1 MKISADKHLHHGF
14 SLIEVLIALVVL
26 AIGLLGLATL
36 QMTSLQFNSDAYLRS
51 QATVLVYDIADR
63 MRINM
68 TGVVAG
74 NYTVASETDANGK
87 VSAYAT
93 CGASGDN
100 SCECKGATTCSVAN
114 MATYDLGT
122 WYDRLDK
129 TLPGSSTKRATIEN
143 LGNREFRI
151 TIKWDERDLGKNQT
165 WVIQL

>member
-1 MKISADKHLHHGF
+1 MNAAVQSRLNLGF

-51 QATVLVYDIADR
+51 QATVLAYDVADR
-63 MRINM
+63 MRSNM
-68 TGVVAG
+68 TGVIAG
-74 NYTVASETDANGK
+74 NYTVAAEANANTT
-87 VSAYAT
+87 VATYAACSAST
-93 CGASGDN
+93 CNCTGTAS
-100 SCECKGATTCSVAN
+100 CSVAN
-114 MATYDLGT
+114 MALYDLGT

-129 TLPGSSTKRATIEN
+129 TLPGSSTKRATIES

-151 TIKWDERDLGKNQT
+151 TIKWDERDLQKSQA

>member
-1 MKISADKHLHHGF
+1 MKISANEHLHRGF

-63 MRINM
+63 MRSNM

-74 NYTVASETDANGK
+74 NYTVATETDANAK
-87 VSAYAT
+87 VSTDVT
-93 CGASGDN
+93 CGVSAGTCDCTGTAS
-100 SCECKGATTCSVAN
+100 CSVAD
-114 MATYDLGT
+114 MAQYDLGT

-129 TLPGSSTKRATIEN
+129 TLPGSSAKRATIDS
-143 LGNREFRI
+143 LGNRAFRI
-151 TIKWDERDLGKNQT
+151 TVKWDERDLGKNQT

>member
-1 MKISADKHLHHGF
+1 MNAAIQLLRMNRGF

-51 QATVLVYDIADR
+51 QATVLAYDVADR
-63 MRINM
+63 MRSNM
-68 TGVVAG
+68 TGVIAG
-74 NYTVASETDANGK
+74 NYTVAAEANANTT
-87 VSAYAT
+87 VATYAACSAST
-93 CGASGDN
+93 CNCTGTAS
-100 SCECKGATTCSVAN
+100 CSVAN
-114 MATYDLGT
+114 MALYDLGT

-151 TIKWDERDLGKNQT
+151 TIKWDERDLQKSQA

>member
-1 MKISADKHLHHGF
+1 MKAAIQFRLNRGF

-51 QATVLVYDIADR
+51 QATVMAYDIADR
-63 MRINM
+63 MRSNM

-74 NYTVASETDANGK
+74 NYTVAAETNANTA
-87 VSAYAT
+87 VSTYAA
-93 CGASGDN
+93 CGASGGTCDCTGTG
-100 SCECKGATTCSVAN
+100 SCSVAN

-129 TLPGSSTKRATIEN
+129 TLPGSSAKRATIES
-143 LGNREFRI
+143 LGSREFRI
-151 TIKWDERDLGKNQT
+151 TIKWDERDLSKSQT

>member
-1 MKISADKHLHHGF
+1 MNAAIQLLRMNRGF

-51 QATVLVYDIADR
+51 QATVLAYDIADR
-63 MRINM
+63 MRSNM

-74 NYTVASETDANGK
+74 NYTVSTETDANAK
-87 VSAYAT
+87 VSSYASCGTSGGT
-93 CGASGDN
+93 CDCTGTGS
-100 SCECKGATTCSVAN
+100 CSVAN
-114 MATYDLGT
+114 MAQYDLGT

-129 TLPGSSTKRATIEN
+129 TLPGSSIKRATIEDR
-143 LGNREFRI
+143 GNREFKI
-151 TIKWDERDLGKNQT
+151 TIKWDERDLQKQQE

>member
-1 MKISADKHLHHGF
+1 MNAPIITRTHQGF

-51 QATVLVYDIADR
+51 QATVMAYDIMDR
-63 MRINM
+63 MRTNM

-74 NYTVASETDANGK
+74 NYTVATESDANAK
-87 VSAYAT
+87 VSSYSSCSGSS
-93 CGASGDN
+93 CGCTGT
-100 SCECKGATTCSVAN
+100 TTCSVAN
-114 MATYDLGT
+114 MALYDLGT
-122 WYDRLDK
+122 WYDRMDK
-129 TLPGSSTKRATIEN
+129 TLPGSSSKRATIED

-151 TIKWDERDLGKNQT
+151 TIKWDERDLQKNQA

>member
-1 MKISADKHLHHGF
+1 MKISADKRLHHGF

-51 QATVLVYDIADR
+51 QATVLAYDIADR
-63 MRINM
+63 MRSNM

-74 NYTVASETDANGK
+74 NYTVANETGANAA
-87 VSAYAT
+87 VSTYAT
-93 CGASGDN
+93 CGASGGTCDCTGTA
-100 SCECKGATTCSVAN
+100 SCSVAN
-114 MATYDLGT
+114 MAQYDLGT

-129 TLPGSSTKRATIEN
+129 TLPGSSTKRATIEDR
-143 LGNREFRI
+143 GNREFKI
-151 TIKWDERDLGKNQT
+151 TIKWDERDLQKQQE

>member
-1 MKISADKHLHHGF
+1 MNAAIQFRLNRGF

-51 QATVLVYDIADR
+51 QATVMAYDIADR
-63 MRINM
+63 MRSNM

-74 NYTVASETDANGK
+74 NYTVAAEANANTA
-87 VSAYAT
+87 VSTYAA
-93 CGASGDN
+93 CGASGGTCDCTGTG
-100 SCECKGATTCSVAN
+100 SCSVAN

-129 TLPGSSTKRATIEN
+129 TLPGSTTKRATIES
-143 LGNREFRI
+143 LGSREFRI
-151 TIKWDERDLGKNQT
+151 TIKWDERDLQKSQV

>member
-1 MKISADKHLHHGF
+1 MKISANKHLNRGF

-51 QATVLVYDIADR
+51 QATVFAYDIADR

-74 NYTVASETDANGK
+74 NYTVATETDANGK
-87 VSAYAT
+87 ASAYAT
-93 CGASGDN
+93 CGPSGDG
-100 SCECKGATTCSVAN
+100 SCNCIGTASCSVAN

-122 WYDRLDK
+122 WYDRLDR
-129 TLPGSSTKRATIEN
+129 TLPGSSSKRATIESM
-143 LGNREFRI
+143 GSREFRI
-151 TIKWDERDLGKNQT
+151 TIKWDERDLQKSQA

>member
-1 MKISADKHLHHGF
+1 MNAAIQLHLNRGF

-51 QATVLVYDIADR
+51 QATVLAYDIADR
-63 MRINM
+63 MRSNM

-74 NYTVASETDANGK
+74 NYTVATESDANTK
-87 VSAYAT
+87 VSTYGS
-93 CGASGDN
+93 CKASGG
-100 SCECKGATTCSVAN
+100 SCNCTAAANCSVAN
-114 MATYDLGT
+114 MALFDLGT

-129 TLPGSSTKRATIEN
+129 TLPGSSTKRATIES
-143 LGNREFRI
+143 LGSREFRI
-151 TIKWDERDLGKNQT
+151 TIKWDERDLGKSQT

>member
-1 MKISADKHLHHGF
+1 MKAVIQLHLNRGF

-74 NYTVASETDANGK
+74 NYTVATETDANAK
-87 VSAYAT
+87 VSSYAS
-93 CGASGDN
+93 CSASGGTCDCTN
-100 SCECKGATTCSVAN
+100 TGSCSVAN
-114 MATYDLGT
+114 MAQYDLGT

-129 TLPGSSTKRATIEN
+129 TLPGSSAKRATIEN

-151 TIKWDERDLGKNQT
+151 TIKWDERDLQKNQA

>member
-1 MKISADKHLHHGF
+1 MKISANKHLKRGF

-63 MRINM
+63 MRVNM

-74 NYTVASETDANGK
+74 NYTVAAETDANTV
-87 VSAYAT
+87 VSTYAT
-93 CGASGDN
+93 CGASGGTCDCTGTA
-100 SCECKGATTCSVAN
+100 SCSVAN
-114 MATYDLGT
+114 MALYDLGT

-129 TLPGSSTKRATIEN
+129 TLPGSSAKRATIES
-143 LGNREFRI
+143 LGSREFRI
-151 TIKWDERDLGKNQT
+151 TIKWDERDLGKSQT